1 MNVFGIKQ
9 NVKLKIQQPRPG
21 DMEAHLVAV
30 KAHLTLELWRFTSRG
45 LEARPEAL
53 DADSGAMEAHLGAV
67 EAHPGSLLNLGPQ
80 RLPSEY

>member
-1 MNVFGIKQ
+1 
-9 NVKLKIQQPRPG
+9 
-21 DMEAHLVAV
+21 MEAHLVAV

-45 LEARPEAL
+45 LGARPEAL

-67 EAHPGSLLNLGPQ
+67 EAHPGLLLNLGPQ